1 MIPSLWFIAAA
12 SGPFIAVAVRKRK
25 PRYPHLS
32 QSHRNWRRPRCLAGV
47 IRALLDDRRGELRRS
62 LESSSFDRDREADK
76 ESRRQQLNL
85 GVAVGGLLLASGGVL
100 IAPILLLPSILC
112 ILYVSRVFFQD
123 VHRIWREERRLDYR
137 IIWAATVLLAL
148 SAGFVWTA
156 AFALLLRTLNGYL
169 VALTEVR
176 SKQELSHLF
185 SANMRSAWRLVDGA
199 ELETPIDAI
208 KAGDLVVVQAGQTV
222 PVDGI
227 IEGGAALLD
236 QHMLTGEAEPAERTV
251 GDRVLAV
258 TLLLAGRIVVRVQR
272 TGNDTLSSDIVKVL
286 GQTSDFKR
294 TLQSRTDRWLNL
306 MAVPVMGLGL
316 MALPAA
322 GASGAIAVLWYYP
335 GGRMLVYGP
344 LSMLSYLQLAA
355 RRGILVKDGR
365 ALEVLQ
371 QVDAFVFDKTGTLTE
386 EQPQVASVE
395 AREGH
400 DAHTVL
406 AYAAAAEARHE
417 HPIARAIRD
426 AALEWG
432 CAHSIQAAPAVKV
445 GFGIKAEVGG
455 VTVRVG
461 SAKYLASEDVSTELD
476 LEALQRAIR
485 DKGHSLVL
493 VAFDDRIVGMIEL
506 EPRLRPDT
514 ANVIRGLRERGMHTV
529 MISGDEAG
537 ATARLAEALGIDRYY
552 AEILPQEKAQLV
564 KNLQAEGRKVCFV
577 GDGINDA
584 IALKCADVAIS
595 LRGAT
600 TLATD
605 TAQIVLMDGDLQAV
619 PELMRLADA
628 FAANMRL
635 NLAASLL
642 PATVG
647 VLGTFA
653 FGWGLP
659 LCILLV
665 QASTPVG
672 LYNAVRPIIGERQRS
687 TPVAKEKL
695 AAGQEKQWRR
705 PRFSKGRKSN
715 QPDNASSLGR
725 Q

>member
-1 MIPSLWFIAAA
+1 
-12 SGPFIAVAVRKRK
+12 V
-25 PRYPHLS
+25 Y
-32 QSHRNWRRPRCLAGV
+32 
-47 IRALLDDRRGELRRS
+47 
-62 LESSSFDRDREADK
+62 
-76 ESRRQQLNL
+76 
-85 GVAVGGLLLASGGVL
+85 
-100 IAPILLLPSILC
+100 
-112 ILYVSRVFFQD
+112 
-123 VHRIWREERRLDYR
+123 RIWREERRLDYR

-169 VALTEVR
+169 VALTENR

-185 SANMRSAWRLVDGA
+185 NANMHSAWRLVDGV
-199 ELETPIDAI
+199 ELETPIDEI

-227 IEGGAALLD
+227 IEDGAALLD
-236 QHMLTGEAEPAERTV
+236 QHMLTGEAEPAERTM
-251 GDRVLAV
+251 GDTVLAS
-258 TLLLAGRIVVRVQR
+258 TLLLAGRIVARVQR
-272 TGNDTLSSDIVKVL
+272 TGKDTLSADIVSML

-306 MAVPVMGLGL
+306 MALPVVGLGL

-344 LSMLSYLQLAA
+344 LSMLTYLQLAA

-371 QVDAFVFDKTGTLTE
+371 QVDAFVFDKTGTLTQ
-386 EQPQVASVE
+386 EQPRVVSVE

-406 AYAAAAEARHE
+406 AYAAAAEARHG
-417 HPIARAIRD
+417 HPIARAIRE

-432 CAHSIQAAPAVKV
+432 CSESVQAAPAVKV
-445 GFGIKAEVGG
+445 GFGVTAKVEG

-461 SAKYLASEDVSTELD
+461 SARYLASEGVSIELD
-476 LEALQRAIR
+476 LETLQQRMR
-485 DKGHSLVL
+485 EKGHSLIL
-493 VAFDDRIVGMIEL
+493 VAFDDRVVGVIEL
-506 EPRLRPDT
+506 ETLLRSET
-514 ANVIRGLRERGMHTV
+514 ANVIGELQKRGMHTV
-529 MISGDEAG
+529 VISGDEAD
-537 ATARLAEALGIDRYY
+537 ATARLAKSLGIDRYF
-552 AEILPQEKAQLV
+552 AEVLPQEKAKLIRD
-564 KNLQAEGRKVCFV
+564 LQAEGRKVCFV

-584 IALKCADVAIS
+584 IALKSADVAIS

-605 TAQIVLMDGDLQAV
+605 TAQIVLMDGNLRAI
-619 PELMRLADA
+619 PELMQLTNA
-628 FAANMRL
+628 FEANMRL

-642 PATVG
+642 PATLG

-659 LCILLV
+659 LCVLLV
-665 QASTPVG
+665 QVSTPVG
-672 LYNAVRPIIGERQRS
+672 LYNAVRPIIGERRS
-687 TPVAKEKL
+687 RSPVVKE
-695 AAGQEKQWRR
+695 
-705 PRFSKGRKSN
+705 
-715 QPDNASSLGR
+715 
-725 Q
+725 